1 MKIPK
6 NKALIQT
13 SRRRILLSIDA
24 VSYTPEVIDLAV
36 EMAASL
42 GLQLHG
48 LFVEDI
54 DLLSVAGQAFTTEI
68 TLATADERALDPDS
82 MLRSFRAV
90 SSKIRTQLEQAARL
104 ASVPWSF
111 ETIRGRRV
119 ETGLAC
125 CQDTDL
131 VMIGQQTHITTLF
144 PRTLDTS
151 QHKRLLL
158 IDDQAPAIQPA
169 IDMILRLSK
178 KTEIDLI
185 LLTSDQASA
194 TLSKLEPTKDPS
206 HLASVRCIPF
216 EKETLE
222 RLLQNTT
229 KPFDYVIVTQNQ
241 SSELLHKIL
250 NKSNCPVIVVA

>member
-1 MKIPK
+1 MKTPK

-13 SRRRILLSIDA
+13 SGRRILLSIDA

-36 EMAASL
+36 EIAASL

-68 TLATADERALDPDS
+68 TLATADERALDPES
-82 MLRSFRAV
+82 MLRSFRAI

-104 ASVPWSF
+104 ASVEWSF
-111 ETIRGRRV
+111 ETVRGRRV

-131 VMIGQQTHITTLF
+131 VMIGQQSRITTLF
-144 PRTLDTS
+144 PKTVRAS

-169 IDMILRLSK
+169 IDMILRLSNK
-178 KTEIDLI
+178 AEIDLI
-185 LLTSDQASA
+185 LLTIDQASA
-194 TLSKLEPTKDPS
+194 TLSKLEPKDQS
-206 HLASVRCIPF
+206 QLASVKCIPF
-216 EKETLE
+216 EKGTLE

-241 SSELLHKIL
+241 SSKLLQKLL